1 MSQSNFKSSEELP
14 ILGISIA
21 VLAILVFLLSWRVGS
36 YISLQ
41 NQNLD
46 SSILNMKKQLE
57 QGQPIDQNFMRF
69 RDTLMQYVQ
78 QTKDVNVVRL
88 LAAYGVVQVQQ
99 APAQADQPAA
109 PGAAQAPAQPPA
121 SPTKPAAPATQPAR

>member
-1 MSQSNFKSSEELP
+1 MSQPNFKSSEESP

-21 VLAILVFLLSWRVGS
+21 VIAILVFVLSWRVGL

-41 NQNLD
+41 NTNLD
-46 SSILNMKKQLE
+46 SSIQNMKRQIE
-57 QGQPIDQNFMRF
+57 QGQPLVQNFARF
-69 RDTLMQYVQ
+69 RDELLKYVQ

-99 APAQADQPAA
+99 QAPPADQPAA
-109 PGAAQAPAQPPA
+109 PAAAAPSMQP
-121 SPTKPAAPATQPAR
+121 TTPAAPAK

>member
-1 MSQSNFKSSEELP
+1 MSQPNFKSSEESP

-21 VLAILVFLLSWRVGS
+21 VVAILVFLLSWRVGS

-41 NQNLD
+41 NTNLD
-46 SSILNMKKQLE
+46 SSIQNMKRQLE

-69 RDTLMQYVQ
+69 RDTLMNYVQ

-99 APAQADQPAA
+99 APADQQVPQGATQPGTAPAA
-109 PGAAQAPAQPPA
+109 A
-121 SPTKPAAPATQPAR
+121 PAAPAAPAAQPAR

>member
-1 MSQSNFKSSEELP
+1 MSQPNFKSSEELP

-46 SSILNMKKQLE
+46 SSIQNMKRQLE

-69 RDTLMQYVQ
+69 RDTLMEYVK

-88 LAAYGVVQVQQ
+88 MAAYGVVQVQQ
-99 APAQADQPAA
+99 APAQTDQPAA
-109 PGAAQAPAQPPA
+109 PGAAQAPATLAQPK
-121 SPTKPAAPATQPAR
+121 SAAPTAQPAK

>member
-1 MSQSNFKSSEELP
+1 MSQPNFKSSEELP

-41 NQNLD
+41 NTNLD

-69 RDTLMQYVQ
+69 RDTLMNYVQ

-99 APAQADQPAA
+99 APATQDQPAA
-109 PGAAQAPAQPPA
+109 PGAAQAPVQPAVPRPA
-121 SPTKPAAPATQPAR
+121 TAPAR

>member
-1 MSQSNFKSSEELP
+1 MSQPNFKSSEEFP

-41 NQNLD
+41 NTNLD

-69 RDTLMQYVQ
+69 RDTLMNYVQ

-99 APAQADQPAA
+99 APATQDQPAA
-109 PGAAQAPAQPPA
+109 PGAAQAPAQP
-121 SPTKPAAPATQPAR
+121 AAPRPAPAR

>member
-1 MSQSNFKSSEELP
+1 MSQPNFKSSEEFP

-21 VLAILVFLLSWRVGS
+21 VVAILVFLLSWRVGS

-41 NQNLD
+41 NANLD
-46 SSILNMKKQLE
+46 SSIQNMKRQLE

-69 RDTLMQYVQ
+69 RDTLMNYVQ

-99 APAQADQPAA
+99 GPAPQDQPAA
-109 PGAAQAPAQPPA
+109 QGAAQAPAQPAATRP
-121 SPTKPAAPATQPAR
+121 APAPAR